1 MDLAG
6 LYKIY
11 KDCTYVCTDSRTAQP
26 GSLFFAL
33 KGDKFDGNLFVSDA
47 LAKGAIYAVA
57 EKKSCPPGDKIIL
70 TDDVLKVLQ
79 QLANFHRKESK
90 IKILAIT
97 GSNGKTTTKELCTK
111 VLGAKYKTFATQGNL
126 NNHIGVPLTLLAMPP
141 GTEFGIIE
149 MGANH
154 PGEIQALCEIAEP
167 DYGLITNIGKAHLE
181 GFKSIEGV
189 CQAKGELFNYLT
201 KNDGIIFAN
210 MGNTYIRRLVPESTP
225 NIIEYNKNDT
235 IWAEIT
241 QSAMF
246 LEMLVHDHDR
256 VYQLKTKLIGKYNYE
271 NVLAAYTLGKY
282 FNILSHKI
290 IDAIENY
297 IPVNNRSQYIKT
309 EHNEI
314 IMDAYNANPSSMA
327 AAIENFMQIEHPS
340 KLIILGEMLELGD
353 SSASEHQKMI
363 DYLHSNK
370 FNKVICVGSNFRF
383 CSESAGYS
391 WYPDVTALIA
401 ALREKPVK
409 NHLILIK
416 GSRGNQLEKAF
427 DLL

>member
-11 KDCTYVCTDSRTAQP
+11 KDCTCVCTDSRTVQP

-57 EKKSCPPGDKIIL
+57 DKKSCPPGDKIIL

-79 QLANFHRKESK
+79 QLANFHRKESE

-111 VLGAKYKTFATQGNL
+111 VLGTKYKIFATQGNL

-210 MGNTYIRRLVPESTP
+210 MGNTYIRRLVPETTP
-225 NIIEYNKNDT
+225 NIVEYNKNDT
-235 IWAEIT
+235 ICAEIT
-241 QSAMF
+241 QSTMF

-256 VYQLKTKLIGKYNYE
+256 VYQLKTKLFGKYNYE
-271 NVLAAYTLGKY
+271 NVLAAYTVGKY
-282 FNILSHKI
+282 FNIPPHKI

-297 IPVNNRSQYIKT
+297 ISVNNRSQYIKT

-327 AAIENFMQIEHPS
+327 AAWRTLSNSPRRSNRSTSRRLSCSSRGSPPLPS
-340 KLIILGEMLELGD
+340 LSKSTASRNLSSVPRRATICARVRFTSRLEGSRRKALRSS
-353 SSASEHQKMI
+353 SSA
-363 DYLHSNK
+363 
-370 FNKVICVGSNFRF
+370 RF
-383 CSESAGYS
+383 ASVA
-391 WYPDVTALIA
+391 
-401 ALREKPVK
+401 K
-409 NHLILIK
+409 
-416 GSRGNQLEKAF
+416 
-427 DLL
+427 